1 MSETCSQLMNEV
13 GIRSVRVL
21 ILIFW
26 FVINGLAFLIYGL
39 DKRRARQHKRRIS
52 ERRLLLLA
60 MLGGGFGAYLAA
72 QYYRHKTKA
81 MRFRILLPIGLI
93 ISIALVAAIWIV

>member
-1 MSETCSQLMNEV
+1 MSETGSQLMNEV

-52 ERRLLLLA
+52 ERTLLLLA
-60 MLGGGFGAYLAA
+60 MFGGGFGAYLAA
-72 QYYRHKTKA
+72 QYYRHKTKI